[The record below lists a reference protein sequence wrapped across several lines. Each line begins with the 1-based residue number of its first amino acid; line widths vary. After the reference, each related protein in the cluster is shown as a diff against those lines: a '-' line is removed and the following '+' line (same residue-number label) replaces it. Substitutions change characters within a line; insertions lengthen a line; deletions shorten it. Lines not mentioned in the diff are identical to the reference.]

1 VTSRRARSY
10 LAFDLGASTSRAVL
24 GTLDGDVLELAELH
38 RFTTPV
44 LELDGHLFWDVEAMW
59 SDLVSGLELARAA
72 TPWLSSASVDSW
84 GVDYVALDASGA
96 PIGNPHCYRDVRT
109 DGVMERAFEV
119 VPAAE
124 IYAETGIQFL
134 PFNTLYQLLADASG
148 GLRSGVALHLPLAD
162 YFNYRFSGR
171 AAVEVSMAST
181 TQLMDVQT
189 RRWSR
194 ALMHRFG
201 LDAACWPEIV
211 PSGTRL
217 GRASQAPEVEVVA
230 TCSHDTG
237 SAVAATPASMRAG
250 RWAFISCGTWSLM
263 GVERATPL
271 LTGAARDTGFTNE
284 AGLDGTIRFLKNL
297 TGLWVLQECLREW
310 RAASRVDWA
319 DLEQAARAEQHAGSS
334 AAETII
340 DLEDGRFLAR
350 GPMEARIHA
359 YVSERHLGA
368 LGSRGAIVLAILSSI
383 AWSYRHTLDELER
396 VTGATY
402 DRIHLFGG
410 GSRNTLLCELTAGA
424 CRREVVAGPVEA
436 TAMGNLLIQARAM
449 GDLPDGAGIRD
460 IAAASSRLQVYR
472 PGPD

>member
-1 VTSRRARSY
+1 
-10 LAFDLGASTSRAVL
+10 VL
-24 GTLDGDVLELAELH
+24 GTLDGDALELAEVH
-38 RFTTPV
+38 RFPTPV
-44 LELDGHLFWDVEAMW
+44 LEIEGHLFWNLTAIWSELRAGLAM
-59 SDLVSGLELARAA
+59 ARAA
-72 TPWLSSASVDSW
+72 APGLRSVSVDSW

-96 PIGNPHCYRDVRT
+96 PIGNPYCYRDERT
-109 DGVMERAFEV
+109 EGVMERAFAV

-124 IYAETGIQFL
+124 IYAVTGIQFL

-162 YFNYRFSGR
+162 YFNYRLSTR

-181 TQLMDVQT
+181 TQLMDVRT
-189 RRWSR
+189 RQWARG
-194 ALMHRFG
+194 LMERFG
-201 LDAACWPEIV
+201 LESSCWPDIV
-211 PSGTRL
+211 PSGTSL
-217 GRASQAPEVEVVA
+217 GRASPAPELEVVA

-237 SAVAATPASMRAG
+237 SAVAATPASTPAG

-271 LTGAARDTGFTNE
+271 LSAAARDTGFTNE

-297 TGLWVLQECLREW
+297 TGLWVLQECMREW
-310 RAASRVDWA
+310 RAGHRVDWTA
-319 DLEQAARAEQHAGSS
+319 LEREARAERQAGSS
-334 AAETII
+334 AGETII

-350 GPMEARIHA
+350 GPMEARIRA
-359 YVSERHLGA
+359 YVSEHGMGA
-368 LGSRGAIVLAILSSI
+368 LSSRGAIVLAILSSI
-383 AWSYRHTLDELER
+383 AASYRRTLAELEG

-410 GSRNTLLCELTAGA
+410 GSQHALLCELTANA

-436 TAMGNLLIQARAM
+436 TALGNLLIQARTM

>member
-1 VTSRRARSY
+1 M
-10 LAFDLGASTSRAVL
+10 LGVL
-24 GTLDGDVLELAELH
+24 DRDVLEMTDVH

-44 LELDGHLFWDVEAMW
+44 LESEDHLFWDLAVMW
-59 SDLVSGLELARAA
+59 SELQAGLGMARATA
-72 TPWLSSASVDSW
+72 PGLRSVSVDSW
-84 GVDYVALDASGA
+84 GVDYVSLDAAGA

-109 DGVMERAFEV
+109 EGVMEWALEI

-124 IYAETGIQFL
+124 IYAITGIQFL
-134 PFNTLYQLLADASG
+134 PFNTLYQLLAEASG
-148 GLRSGVALHLPLAD
+148 GLRSGIALHLPLAD

-171 AAVEVSMAST
+171 RAVEVSMAST
-181 TQLMDVQT
+181 TQLMDVRT
-189 RRWSR
+189 RQWSR
-194 ALMHRFG
+194 GLMERFG
-201 LDAACWPEIV
+201 LEPSRWPDIV
-211 PSGTRL
+211 PSGTLL
-217 GRASQAPEVEVVA
+217 GQASPAPELAVVA
-230 TCSHDTG
+230 ACSHDTG
-237 SAVAATPASMRAG
+237 SAVAAAPASPSAG

-271 LTGAARDTGFTNE
+271 LSAAACETGFTNE

-297 TGLWVLQECLREW
+297 TGLWVLQECMREW
-310 RAASRVDWA
+310 QATNPVEWA
-319 DLEQAARAEQHAGSS
+319 DLERAARAEQHAGSS
-334 AAETII
+334 AGETII

-359 YVSERHLGA
+359 YVCERGLGA
-368 LGSRGAIVLAILSSI
+368 LGSRGAIVLAILSSV
-383 AWSYRHTLDELER
+383 AASYRRTLAELER

-410 GSRNTLLCELTAGA
+410 GSQNALLCELTASA
-424 CRREVVAGPVEA
+424 CRCEVVAGPVEA
-436 TAMGNLLIQARAM
+436 TALGNLLIQARTM